1 MRPSFTLNKLYS
13 ALSLAA
19 FTAAALSFALPLSA
33 QTLEK
38 KTPVSTMQS
47 SNATAAQSQLNQL
60 MADYYL
66 AVATFDP
73 VNATAQGDNRYDDQ
87 IGMSIAPQER
97 NKQFTL
103 YQQFSDRLHAIH
115 SDQLDQQNQVNY
127 AILDYYLKTAISYR
141 SFPDHLLPIHQMDT
155 MPIILANYASGA
167 SDQPIATPQQ
177 YRAYLNRISQLPAW
191 IDQAISNMRQGM
203 HTGVVQPKALL
214 ISALP
219 QYKKLVSTSPEK
231 SIYYTPISNLP
242 AGFSNEDKQALT
254 SAYRSVIA
262 SKLNPALARL
272 AKFLETDYLPACRAS
287 TGWSALP
294 NGQKWY
300 AAYVADKTTTSMTP
314 AQIHATGL
322 KEVARI
328 QAQFALLGPKLGYN
342 GPASGLP
349 TWVAAQPKFYPF
361 KTEQEI
367 LDVFTQLNTRL
378 DTKLPALFSLI
389 PKSALEIHLEPEL
402 TRATASAHYSGPAVD
417 GSRPGIFWAVVN
429 DPKEYN
435 STGIDTL
442 FLHEGRPGHHFQVAL
457 QMEMTLPEF
466 RKFSWINAYGEGWA
480 LYSETLGKEMGL
492 YDDPEQ
498 YFGHLNDE
506 LLRAVRLVVDTGMHA
521 QGWTRER
528 SIQYMRDTLGYT
540 QADAKNATERYMA
553 WPGQALGYKI
563 GAMKIAE
570 LRARATKALGDKFSL
585 PAFHAIVLNDGQLP
599 LSVLEA
605 KVDRWIADT
614 NAVR

>member
-1 MRPSFTLNKLYS
+1 MRPFFPLTKLNS
-13 ALSLAA
+13 AIGLAM
-19 FTAAALSFALPLSA
+19 FAAALSFSLPLAA
-33 QTLEK
+33 QTAESA
-38 KTPVSTMQS
+38 P
-47 SNATAAQSQLNQL
+47 TAAVTQNTTTSAAQIQLNQL
-60 MADYYL
+60 MTDYYL
-66 AVATFDP
+66 AVAKFDP
-73 VNATAQGDNRYDDQ
+73 VNATAQGDNRFDDQ
-87 IGMSIAPQER
+87 IGMSISPQER
-97 NKQFTL
+97 NKQFNR
-103 YQQFSDRLHAIH
+103 YQQFLDKLHAIS
-115 SDQLDQQNQVNY
+115 SDQLDSPNQINY
-127 AILDYYLKTAISYR
+127 AILDYYLKTALSYR

-155 MPIILANYASGA
+155 MPIILANYASGG
-167 SDQPIATPQQ
+167 SDQPISTPQQ

-191 IDQAISNMRQGM
+191 IDQAIVNMRQGM
-203 HTGVVQPKALL
+203 RSGVVQPKALL
-214 ISALP
+214 VSALP
-219 QYKKLVSTSPEK
+219 QYKNLVSATPEK
-231 SIYYTPISNLP
+231 SIYYTPITNLP
-242 AGFSNEDKQALT
+242 ASFSSADKQAL
-254 SAYRSVIA
+254 SAAYRTVIA

-272 AKFLETDYLPACRAS
+272 ATFLEKEYLPACRTS

-300 AAYVADKTTTSMTP
+300 ATYVADKTTTSMTP
-314 AQIHATGL
+314 DQIHETGL

-328 QAQFALLGPKLGYN
+328 QAQFAVLGPKLGYN

-349 TWVAAQPKFYPF
+349 TWVAAQPQFYPY

-367 LDVFTQLNTRL
+367 LDVFNQLNVKL
-378 DTKLPALFSLI
+378 DSQLPALFSLI
-389 PKSALEIHLEPEL
+389 PKSKLEVRLEPEL

-492 YDDPEQ
+492 YDDPAQ

-506 LLRAVRLVVDTGMHA
+506 MLRAVRLVVDTGMHA
-521 QGWTRER
+521 QGWSRER
-528 SIQYMRDTLGYT
+528 SIQYMRDTLGYSE
-540 QADAKNATERYMA
+540 AEAKNATERYMA

-563 GAMKIAE
+563 GAMKIAQ
-570 LRARATKALGDKFSL
+570 LRARASTALGDKFSL
-585 PAFHAIVLNDGQLP
+585 PTFHAIVLNDGQLP

-605 KVDRWIADT
+605 KVDRWIAQT
-614 NAVR
+614 SAVH